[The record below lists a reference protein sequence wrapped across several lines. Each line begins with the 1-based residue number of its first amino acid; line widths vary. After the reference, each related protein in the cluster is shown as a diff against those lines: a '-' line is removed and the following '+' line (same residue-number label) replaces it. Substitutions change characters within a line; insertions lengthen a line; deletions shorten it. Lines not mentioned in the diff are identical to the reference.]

1 MDLQLWQLAQVVVW
15 RGPSCHKLPVGCTV
29 HKHVHITLKNGSKT
43 NGIPIRVILRNRKD
57 TGILL
62 RIISKLSKVKI
73 NVVVKVWTRY
83 QTSQHSFL
91 ENKLLT
97 IKYHNFSRY

>member
-1 MDLQLWQLAQVVVW
+1 MERTIVSSEFRQF
-15 RGPSCHKLPVGCTV
+15 RKT
-29 HKHVHITLKNGSKT
+29 KT
-43 NGIPIRVILRNRKD
+43 NGIPIRVIPRKRKD

-73 NVVVKVWTRY
+73 NVVVKVWTCY

-91 ENKLLT
+91 EYQLFT
-97 IKYHNFSRY
+97 MKYHNFSRY